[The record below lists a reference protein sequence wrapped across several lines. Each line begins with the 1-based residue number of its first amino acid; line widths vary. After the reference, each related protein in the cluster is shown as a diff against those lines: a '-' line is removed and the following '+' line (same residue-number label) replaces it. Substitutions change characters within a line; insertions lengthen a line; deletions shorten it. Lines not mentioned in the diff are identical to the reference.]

1 MPKLIKEM
9 AEYIEREALIKKLGV
24 SACELYAK
32 AVLREAPTADV
43 VEVVRC
49 KDCKYFKTSINKEDY
64 CELHSAVWYKF
75 YIRADDFCSYGKRG
89 VNNG

>member
-1 MPKLIKEM
+1 MKDRLI
-9 AEYIEREALIKKLGV
+9 
-24 SACELYAK
+24 EL
-32 AVLREAPTADV
+32 LESTPTDFDGRRNVDIITKYLLENGV

-49 KDCKYFKTSINKEDY
+49 KHCKYFKTSINKENY